1 MWFMKFQYKAFVFFL
16 LAFNFD
22 YQSLITATISKGLL
36 ANYAFDIEALVL
48 YYSLTIDLI
57 NFKFT
62 FRQVNHSAIALQVL

>member
-1 MWFMKFQYKAFVFFL
+1 MKFQYKTFVFFL
-16 LAFNFD
+16 LAFKFD
-22 YQSLITATISKGLL
+22 YQLVITAIISKGLL
-36 ANYAFDIEALVL
+36 ANCAFIFEALVL